1 MNTYCLS
8 CKKDTKNIDSKVVKT
23 KSDKKIM
30 LSRCS
35 ICNNK
40 KSTFTAGPTA
50 EPSALARSSSERIS
64 QGSGIFDSLVYN
76 TNRDRMKDVLW
87 NAFNR

>member
-1 MNTYCLS
+1 M
-8 CKKDTKNIDSKVVKT
+8 
-23 KSDKKIM
+23 M

-40 KSTFTAGPTA
+40 KFTFLLQRFGW
-50 EPSALARSSSERIS
+50 L
-64 QGSGIFDSLVYN
+64 DSLGLN
-76 TNRDRMKDVLW
+76 TPQNRMKNALW

>member
-8 CKKDTKNIDSKVVKT
+8 CKKDTKNIDPKVINT
-23 KSDKKIM
+23 KNDKKIM

-40 KSTFTAGPTA
+40 KSTF
-50 EPSALARSSSERIS
+50 IS

>member
-8 CKKDTKNIDSKVVKT
+8 CKKDTKKIDPKVIKT
-23 KSDKKIM
+23 KNNRKMM

-40 KSTFTAGPTA
+40 KS
-50 EPSALARSSSERIS
+50 SALACIS
-64 QGSGIFDSLVYN
+64 QGSCIFDSLVYN
-76 TNRDRMKDVLW
+76 TNRDKIKD
-87 NAFNR
+87 A

>member
-1 MNTYCLS
+1 MNTCLV
-8 CKKDTKNIDSKVVKT
+8 CKKYTGNINPKVIKTKNNRKM
-23 KSDKKIM
+23 M

-40 KSTFTAGPTA
+40 KSAFV
-50 EPSALARSSSERIS
+50 S
-64 QGSGIFDSLVYN
+64 QGSGLRDSLGLN
-76 TNRDRMKDVLW
+76 TPQNRMKNALW

>member
-8 CKKDTKNIDSKVVKT
+8 CKKDTRNIDPKVIKT
-23 KSDKKIM
+23 KNNRKMM

-40 KSTFTAGPTA
+40 KSTA
-50 EPSALARSSSERIS
+50 EPSALARSS
-64 QGSGIFDSLVYN
+64 QGSGIFDSLAYN
-76 TNRDRMKDVLW
+76 TNRDRMKDALW

>member
-8 CKKDTKNIDSKVVKT
+8 FKKDTRNIDPKVIKT
-23 KSDKKIM
+23 KNNRKMM

-40 KSTFTAGPTA
+40 KSTFMA
-50 EPSALARSSSERIS
+50 EPSALARIS

-76 TNRDRMKDVLW
+76 TNRDRIKDALLK
-87 NAFNR
+87 AFR

>member
-1 MNTYCLS
+1 M
-8 CKKDTKNIDSKVVKT
+8 
-23 KSDKKIM
+23 M

-35 ICNNK
+35 VCNNK
-40 KSTFTAGPTA
+40 KSTF
-50 EPSALARSSSERIS
+50 IS

-76 TNRDRMKDVLW
+76 TNRDRMKDALW

>member
-8 CKKDTKNIDSKVVKT
+8 CKKDTKNIDPKVIKT
-23 KSDKKIM
+23 KNNTKMM

-40 KSTFTAGPTA
+40 KSTF
-50 EPSALARSSSERIS
+50 LSE
-64 QGSGIFDSLVYN
+64 GSGILDSLIYN
-76 TNRDRMKDVLW
+76 TRQNKMKDALW

>member
-8 CKKDTKNIDSKVVKT
+8 CKKDTRNINPKVIKT
-23 KSDKKIM
+23 KNNRKRM

-40 KSTFTAGPTA
+40 KSTFTA
-50 EPSALARSSSERIS
+50 EPSA
-64 QGSGIFDSLVYN
+64 
-76 TNRDRMKDVLW
+76 
-87 NAFNR
+87 

>member
-8 CKKDTKNIDSKVVKT
+8 CKKDTRNNDPKVIKT
-23 KSDKKIM
+23 KNNRKMM

-40 KSTFTAGPTA
+40 KSTFT
-50 EPSALARSSSERIS
+50 S
-64 QGSGIFDSLVYN
+64 QGSGVFDSLVYN
-76 TNRDRMKDVLW
+76 ANRDRMKNALW

>member
-8 CKKDTKNIDSKVVKT
+8 CKNDTKNIDSKVIKT
-23 KSDKKIM
+23 KNNRKMM

-40 KSTFTAGPTA
+40 KS
-50 EPSALARSSSERIS
+50 SSSERIS
-64 QGSGIFDSLVYN
+64 QGSGLFDSLGLN
-76 TNRDRMKDVLW
+76 TPQNRMKNALW
-87 NAFNR
+87 NASNR